1 MLMKSKGNHSKK
13 KKTVLE
19 SDISAFNII
28 ISLALILRLILFL
41 LMVVPSLL
49 DREIMTMGGGTVIAF
64 LYFGPSLVADLFFI
78 VFFICVN
85 VAYFG
90 AKKRK
95 NNLGMADE
103 YYLIAW
109 LLLEIWIIFAI
120 VSILLM

>member
-49 DREIMTMGGGTVIAF
+49 DREIMAMGGGGVIAF